1 MRLYLLKFGWTL
13 DVIGAP
19 ELLRLTPALCQQRP
33 VLHYS
38 ERMDPQTW
46 GTGGGA
52 WFVLALVNAGL
63 AEQKNRS
70 RLRWFVVSLL
80 LGPLATA
87 FIVVWPRVERDWR
100 NDPVMTLNIVRDV
113 RDRWILALA
122 VALLAALVVVVTTL
136 FTRDAV
142 LCVVSL
148 GGVIA
153 LAIALTWLLH
163 VKKADEQSREQVLG

>member
-1 MRLYLLKFGWTL
+1 
-13 DVIGAP
+13 
-19 ELLRLTPALCQQRP
+19 
-33 VLHYS
+33 
-38 ERMDPQTW
+38 
-46 GTGGGA
+46 
-52 WFVLALVNAGL
+52 LALVNAGL

-87 FIVVWPRVERDWR
+87 LIVIWPRVEGDWR